1 MSEIE
6 NSKFAE
12 NLSDQIDLLEV
23 FFVLVKGIRFIASVT
38 IFFSIIG
45 IIYSLL
51 LPNIYK
57 SEALLAPVDE
67 SSSLG
72 GGSLNQVSGLA
83 GLAGFALP
91 SADGG
96 SNANKAI
103 QVMGSLSFFENYIMP
118 KIFLPDLMAVKFWDE
133 NKKIIIYDESVFN
146 KNSNSW
152 VNNSPNSEISFPS
165 AQKSFEVFKGH
176 FNMLQDENGYIV
188 LSMKHQSP
196 SLAKEWIE
204 IFVEEINSF
213 YRQKDKL
220 ESEKAVVYLNEQ
232 IASTTYSEIRA
243 VTASILEKEIQ
254 KLTLIEA
261 NRDYVF
267 EYINPPSVMEKKSE
281 PYRSLMV
288 ILFAIFG
295 LILGG
300 IIILIRHYFSKEN
313 NTVKKINS

>member
-1 MSEIE
+1 
-6 NSKFAE
+6 
-12 NLSDQIDLLEV
+12 
-23 FFVLVKGIRFIASVT
+23 
-38 IFFSIIG
+38 
-45 IIYSLL
+45 
-51 LPNIYK
+51 
-57 SEALLAPVDE
+57 
-67 SSSLG
+67 
-72 GGSLNQVSGLA
+72 
-83 GLAGFALP
+83 
-91 SADGG
+91 
-96 SNANKAI
+96 
-103 QVMGSLSFFENYIMP
+103 
-118 KIFLPDLMAVKFWDE
+118 
-133 NKKIIIYDESVFN
+133 
-146 KNSNSW
+146 
-152 VNNSPNSEISFPS
+152 
-165 AQKSFEVFKGH
+165 
-176 FNMLQDENGYIV
+176 MLQDENGYIV

-267 EYINPPSVMEKKSE
+267 ESNINPPSVMEKKSE

-295 LILGG
+295 LILVE
-300 IIILIRHYFSKEN
+300 LLF
-313 NTVKKINS
+313 

>member
-1 MSEIE
+1 M
-6 NSKFAE
+6 FA
-12 NLSDQIDLLEV
+12 I
-23 FFVLVKGIRFIASVT
+23 
-38 IFFSIIG
+38 
-45 IIYSLL
+45 
-51 LPNIYK
+51 PC
-57 SEALLAPVDE
+57 
-67 SSSLG
+67 
-72 GGSLNQVSGLA
+72 
-83 GLAGFALP
+83 
-91 SADGG
+91 
-96 SNANKAI
+96 
-103 QVMGSLSFFENYIMP
+103 
-118 KIFLPDLMAVKFWDE
+118 
-133 NKKIIIYDESVFN
+133 
-146 KNSNSW
+146 
-152 VNNSPNSEISFPS
+152 PNSEISFPS

>member
-6 NSKFAE
+6 NNKFAE
-12 NLSDQIDLLEV
+12 NINDQIDLVEL
-23 FFVLVKGIRFIASVT
+23 FSVLTKRIRFIASIT

-72 GGSLNQVSGLA
+72 GGALDQVSGLA

-91 SADGG
+91 SIDSG
-96 SNANKAI
+96 SNASKAI
-103 QVMGSLSFFENYIMP
+103 QVMGSLSFFENHIMP
-118 KIFLPDLMAVKFWDE
+118 KIFLPDLMAVKSWDDQK
-133 NKKIIIYDESVFN
+133 NKIIYDEGVFK

-152 VNNSPNSEISFPS
+152 INDSSNSEISFPS

-196 SLAKEWIE
+196 LIAKEWIE

-220 ESEKAVVYLNEQ
+220 ESEKAVIYLNKQ
-232 IASTTYSEIRA
+232 IANTTYSEIRA

-261 NRDYVF
+261 NKDYVF

-288 ILFAIFG
+288 IYFTIFG
-295 LILGG
+295 LMLSGILV
-300 IIILIRHYFSKEN
+300 LFRYYFSKEK
-313 NTVKKINS
+313 NTVNKINS